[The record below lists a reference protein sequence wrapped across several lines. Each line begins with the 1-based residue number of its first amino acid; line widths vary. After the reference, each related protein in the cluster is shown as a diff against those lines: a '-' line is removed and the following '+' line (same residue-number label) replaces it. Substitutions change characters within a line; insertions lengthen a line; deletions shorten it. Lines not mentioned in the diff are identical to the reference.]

1 MFAVAMSLVLLIS
14 TTVLL
19 YQFWTRAFV
28 EREAGATATHPF
40 PARPAR
46 PARIEGRTPASAP
59 RYHVDH
65 AA

>member
-19 YQFWTRAFV
+19 YQFWTRALV
-28 EREAGATATHPF
+28 EREGGDTATHSF
-40 PARPAR
+40 PPRPVR
-46 PARIEGRTPASAP
+46 PARIEGRTPAPAP
-59 RYHVDH
+59 PFHVDH